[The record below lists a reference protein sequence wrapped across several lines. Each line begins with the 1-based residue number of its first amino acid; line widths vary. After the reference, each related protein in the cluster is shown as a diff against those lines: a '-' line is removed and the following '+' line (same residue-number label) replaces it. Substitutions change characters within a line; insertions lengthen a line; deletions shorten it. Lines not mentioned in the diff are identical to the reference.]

1 MYSFKND
8 YSEGAH
14 PRILNALMESNF
26 VQEEGYGEDQY
37 TQKAIELLKQSIGR
51 TDVDIHL
58 LAGGTQTN
66 LIALSAFLRP
76 HEAVLAASTGHI
88 LGHETGAI
96 EATGHKILSIETDN
110 GKLQP
115 SHLKGVLDAHTDEH
129 MVKPKL
135 VYISNSTEIGSI
147 YKRSELEQ
155 LSDFCQH
162 HKLILYMDGA
172 RLGSALCSEENDL
185 KLSDLAALVDAFY
198 IGGTKNGA
206 LIGEALVIC
215 RDALKE
221 DFRFHMKQKG
231 ALLAKGRLLGIQ
243 FLELFRDNLF
253 FDLASHA
260 NKMAIMIRDEL
271 GKKNVRFLTHSPSN
285 QIFPILPNALITELQ
300 SKYSFHIWE
309 KVDSDYAA
317 IRLVTSWATKE
328 DAVVVLIEDLKRML
342 LITKYRKIDKQAR
355 MKLVPDPKLVNS
367 RGSGRFLM
375 VPDTTKVL

>member
-14 PRILNALMESNF
+14 PRILNALIESNLE
-26 VQEEGYGEDQY
+26 QEEGYGQDRY
-37 TQKAIELLKQSIGR
+37 TRKAVDLLKERMGR

-58 LAGGTQTN
+58 LSGGTQTN
-66 LIALSAFLRP
+66 LTALSAFLRP
-76 HEAVLAASTGHI
+76 HEAAMAASTGHI

-96 EATGHKILSIETDN
+96 EATGHKILSIETEN
-110 GKLQP
+110 GKLNP
-115 SHLKGVLDAHTDEH
+115 SHLKEVLDAHTDEH

-147 YKRSELEQ
+147 YKRNELEQ
-155 LSDFCQH
+155 LREFCD
-162 HKLILYMDGA
+162 KNNLILFMDGA

-185 KLSDLAALVDAFY
+185 KLSDLPGLVDAFY

-221 DFRFHMKQKG
+221 DFRYHIKQKG
-231 ALLAKGRLLGIQ
+231 GLLAKGRLLGIQ

-253 FDLASHA
+253 FDLAMHA
-260 NKMAIMIRDEL
+260 NKMAGMLRDEL
-271 GKKNVRFLTHSPSN
+271 GKNNFAFLTHSPSN
-285 QIFPILPNALITELQ
+285 QIFPILPNSLIAELQ

-309 KVDSDYAA
+309 KIDADYSA

-328 DAVVVLIEDLKRML
+328 DEVLAFIED
-342 LITKYRKIDKQAR
+342 IRKAQAPLSAPTS
-355 MKLVPDPKLVNS
+355 KCS
-367 RGSGRFLM
+367 Q
-375 VPDTTKVL
+375 T